1 MFTGKEVIRP
11 VLLTALLVSFCQ
23 AGAPGVDSP
32 PVRHWKEPALV
43 SADPTSSRTARA
55 SPPPRTNGHDDGPGS
70 ASRMRQTHPEH
81 QSTGPPSLASAFTS
95 SYFDYGDVGSEYN
108 AGEDR
113 PGRFNCGSREP
124 VVRWSGSDSVGGIRP
139 SSKHL
144 LNMTSGLEDSQSHQ
158 SPVQCSIA
166 ERGIC
171 NRERHCSGP
180 PMPQQAR
187 SGTAAPAVDSLG
199 YSEQNGCGS
208 APLRSDDSRS
218 SPLPSRSARFQKLP
232 KARPLSDANP
242 NQGASSRG
250 QEHCPTLSRVERMAA
265 LERRM
270 LANGLS
276 TPGRSRT
283 SPGEKQKG
291 HPGGPHVGG
300 VQMNDCCTTSGSE
313 SSESEAE
320 FNRGSS
326 PQTSGNPVE
335 TSFASSIPKSKFS
348 FGSLQLEEEAD
359 EEGCYVF
366 SDDDASQIF
375 NC

>member
-1 MFTGKEVIRP
+1 M
-11 VLLTALLVSFCQ
+11 
-23 AGAPGVDSP
+23 
-32 PVRHWKEPALV
+32 

-55 SPPPRTNGHDDGPGS
+55 SPPRRANGHEDGPGS
-70 ASRMRQTHPEH
+70 MSRMQQTHPEH

-95 SYFDYGDVGSEYN
+95 SYFAYGDVGSEHN
-108 AGEDR
+108 AGGAR
-113 PGRFNCGSREP
+113 PGRFSCGSREP
-124 VVRWSGSDSVGGIRP
+124 VVRWSGSDSVGRIRP
-139 SSKHL
+139 SSKRL
-144 LNMTSGLEDSQSHQ
+144 LNVASGLEDSQSHQ
-158 SPVQCSIA
+158 SPVQCSMA
-166 ERGIC
+166 EHGVRD
-171 NRERHCSGP
+171 RERRCSGP
-180 PMPQQAR
+180 PTPQQPR
-187 SGTAAPAVDSLG
+187 SGTAAPAADSLS
-199 YSEQNGCGS
+199 YSEQNG
-208 APLRSDDSRS
+208 RS
-218 SPLPSRSARFQKLP
+218 SPLPVRSARFQKLP

-250 QEHCPTLSRVERMAA
+250 QEHCPTLSRAERMAA

-300 VQMNDCCTTSGSE
+300 VQMNDCCTTSGSD

-320 FNRGSS
+320 SNRGNS

-348 FGSLQLEEEAD
+348 FGSLQLDEEAD
-359 EEGCYVF
+359 EDGCYVF
-366 SDDDASQIF
+366 GDEDAGQIF